1 MRIQYSSKLVRGL
14 LGGSNQVNKPT
25 VLVFGFL
32 FSSHVM
38 DWVMGT
44 CTNGNLDLWIAR
56 QSVEGRGKEA
66 FKSRSEVD

>member
-1 MRIQYSSKLVRGL
+1 
-14 LGGSNQVNKPT
+14 VNKPT
-25 VLVFGFL
+25 VLVFGLLL

-56 QSVEGRGKEA
+56 HNVEGRGKDQA
-66 FKSRSEVD
+66 LDN

>member
-25 VLVFGFL
+25 VLVFGLLL

-56 QSVEGRGKEA
+56 HNVEGRGKDQA
-66 FKSRSEVD
+66 LDN